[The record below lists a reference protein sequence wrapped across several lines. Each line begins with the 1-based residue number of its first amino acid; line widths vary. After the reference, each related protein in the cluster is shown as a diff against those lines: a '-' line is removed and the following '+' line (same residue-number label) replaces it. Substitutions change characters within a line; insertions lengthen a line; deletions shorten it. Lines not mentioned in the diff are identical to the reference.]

1 MTVNVGSIL
10 YTVDMDT
17 KKVVQGEQQVDKSM
31 GKIGKN
37 FADTQAKANRLTTA
51 LSPLATAISGLIA
64 IDTVRRMQA
73 LSEQFT
79 LLESRV
85 KRLSSS
91 AQEATETYRQLLQI
105 SSQTGADISTTVGL
119 WENLSGSLRELGK
132 SNTEV
137 LALVSTLQKIGT
149 IGGSSAEDLS
159 NALRQLGQGFAGG
172 VIRAEEFN
180 SVLEGTPEIARQI
193 AKGLGI
199 TLGELRQQ
207 MLDGQLTAER
217 VLGAIQ
223 ERAATVDAE
232 FAKLPRTV
240 SQASNAIV
248 NAMGEAISK
257 LDQATGASTRLAQ
270 ALDLVAKGIRL
281 TSGNLSDQERLNVL
295 FNERVQVMDDLN
307 THNARWLKNGSE
319 INRLTQRKKE
329 LDEQILAIQNRRIEQ
344 QRKEKEESEKPKMDL
359 SAPENPKET
368 EKAKKEAERAR
379 KAAAREAAREEKA
392 AQREAEKTQKL
403 LEKEEEQRRR
413 AAKEKV
419 EKQQQVLGQEDP
431 IAGEQQRFQQQLANL
446 KMLNEAKLIEDQR
459 YLDLKAQAEFAHD
472 EQMKVLQEENY
483 RRQSVANE
491 LLMASLDQ
499 LQQGATNALVGLVTG
514 ANNSEEAVRGLAT
527 SILNEAVGAL
537 VQLGI
542 EQVKNMVLGQTAQAT
557 AAAGAAATGAA
568 MTASYAPAAAAA
580 SIASFGGAAGAG
592 LAALA
597 SAIPAALGLFGGRQ
611 YGGPVTPGGMY
622 RINESGAPEVFNAAN
637 GRQYMLPNQKGQ
649 VVSNK
654 DATSNNSSGGA
665 PIVNV
670 HNYSGSQSNASAK
683 FSETD
688 RAWVIDVVV
697 GDMAS
702 DGKIGRTSNQIT
714 GTRRP
719 GR

>member
-1 MTVNVGSIL
+1 MTAINAGTIEYV
-10 YTVDMDT
+10 VDMDT
-17 KKVVQGEQQVDKSM
+17 RKVVQGSQQVDTSLNKVGKSFD
-31 GKIGKN
+31 G
-37 FADTQAKANRLTTA
+37 ASSKASKFTSA
-51 LSPLATAISGLIA
+51 LSPLAAAISGLIA
-64 IDTVRRMQA
+64 IDTVRRLQA

-85 KRLSSS
+85 KRLSGST
-91 AQEATETYRQLLQI
+91 QEATETYRQLLQI

-119 WENLSGSLRELGK
+119 WESLSGSLRELGK

-137 LALVSTLQKIGT
+137 LALVSTLQKVGT
-149 IGGSSAEDLS
+149 IGGSSAEELS
-159 NALRQLGQGFAGG
+159 NSLRQLGQSFSNGR
-172 VIRAEEFN
+172 IQAEEWN
-180 SVLEGTPEIARQI
+180 SIVDQSPEILRQL

-199 TLGELRQQ
+199 TMGELRQQ
-207 MLDGQLTAER
+207 MLDGKLTNER

-223 ERAATVDAE
+223 SRAKAVDEE

-240 SQASNAIV
+240 SQAGNAIV

-344 QRKEKEESEKPKMDL
+344 QRKEKEESEKPKPNL
-359 SAPENPKET
+359 AAPAGTPGSTAKA
-368 EKAKKEAERAR
+368 EKAAAAER
-379 KAAAREAAREEKA
+379 KAAAREAERQEKA
-392 AQREAEKTQKL
+392 AQRELEKTQKL
-403 LEKEEEQRRR
+403 LEKEEEQRRTT
-413 AAKEKV
+413 AQQKA
-419 EKQQQVLGQEDP
+419 QQQQTILGQEDP

-459 YLDLKAQAEFAHD
+459 YLDLKTQAEFAHD
-472 EQMKVLQEENY
+472 AQMKVLQEENF
-483 RRQSVANE
+483 RRQSVAND
-491 LLMASLDQ
+491 LLIASLDQ

-514 ANNSEEAVRGLAT
+514 ANNSEDAIRGLAT

-542 EQVKNMVLGQTAQAT
+542 EQVKNMVIGQTAQAT

-637 GRQYMLPNQKGQ
+637 GRQYMLPNQRGD

-654 DATSNNSSGGA
+654 DAQQNGGSA
-665 PIVNV
+665 NVQINIVNNTGAQV
-670 HNYSGSQSNASAK
+670 SQSERTVDDK
-683 FSETD
+683 
-688 RAWVIDVVV
+688 RVIDIVV
-697 GDMAS
+697 GDMMS
-702 DGKIGRTSNQIT
+702 DGKIARATNQIT

-719 GR
+719 GQ